1 MRIDIKKFI
10 LAYISFITPSAK
22 IREYIEKSI
31 DLNGGNLIVSVCNR
45 SYKELGFKNSKQQH
59 LYINIFSNKIYVY
72 SENDNGYEDFSFE
85 KNNDGITIDFNSFIK
100 DISGCLKTVKCTEEF
115 GKYDNLGNLL
125 NHRRIDSKYTHI
137 NGEAA
142 TRLMCSNYDKFI
154 DDYVIDG
161 KLVRCVDLNYHY
173 LTDMNSKRYY
183 ISDYEN
189 DMLLNDH
196 SDVSPNFSLFR
207 GDVSSLEEKFN
218 LCKKNYVKNKK
229 M

>member
-1 MRIDIKKFI
+1 MGVDVKKFI
-10 LAYISFITPSAK
+10 LTYISFITSNVK
-22 IREYIEKSI
+22 ITEYVEKSI
-31 DLNGGNLIVSVCNR
+31 DLNGGNLIVNICNR

-85 KNNDGITIDFNSFIK
+85 KDDDGITIDFNSVIN
-100 DISGCLKTVKCTEEF
+100 DTCGCLKTVKCTEEF
-115 GKYDNLGNLL
+115 GKYDTLGNLL
-125 NHRRIDSKYTHI
+125 YHRCVDSKYTHI
-137 NGEAA
+137 NGEVA

-161 KLVRCVDLNYHY
+161 ELVRCVDLNYHY
-173 LTDMNSKRYY
+173 LTDMNSKKYY

-207 GDVSSLEEKFN
+207 GNVCFLEEKID